1 MIGKLKGIIEEI
13 KGNTLVLD
21 VGGVGYVV
29 MAGARTLGAIGGVG
43 EHAILNIETIVRED
57 AITLYGFADKAEQH
71 WFKTLTTVQ
80 GVGPKVAISILSACT
95 PDQIALA
102 MGAKDPAILTRAD
115 GVGPKLAQRIVMELK
130 DKPNTAP
137 PSTAALAIPSGPSP
151 EARQKRA
158 KPANDG
164 TGVTP
169 ANLVEDAVSALV
181 NLGYGRSE
189 AYQAVSAVLQ
199 RGEAANLSALIT
211 QSLKE
216 MAA

>member
-1 MIGKLKGIIEEI
+1 MIGRLKGKIDDIS
-13 KGNTLVLD
+13 GNTLVLD

-29 MAGARTLGAIGGVG
+29 MAGARTMGAVGVVG
-43 EHAILNIETIVRED
+43 EAASLYIETIVRED

-95 PDQIALA
+95 PDQLALA
-102 MGAKDPAILTRAD
+102 IGAKDSAILTRAD

-130 DKPNTAP
+130 DIKIAAP
-137 PSTAALAIPSGPSP
+137 VSDISVATPT
-151 EARQKRA
+151 KKA
-158 KPANDG
+158 KIANDAVLP
-164 TGVTP
+164 TNM
-169 ANLVEDAVSALV
+169 AEDAVSALV

-189 AYQAVSAVLQ
+189 AYQAVSTIMAK
-199 RGEAANLSALIT
+199 GEAADISSLIT
-211 QSLKE
+211 QSLKV

>member
-1 MIGKLKGIIEEI
+1 MIGRLKGKIDDISGNII
-13 KGNTLVLD
+13 VLD

-29 MAGARTLGAIGGVG
+29 MAGARTMGAIGGVG
-43 EHAILNIETIVRED
+43 EAASLFIETIVRED

-95 PDQIALA
+95 PDQLALA
-102 MGAKDPAILTRAD
+102 IGAKDSAILTRAD

-130 DKPNTAP
+130 DKKIAVPASDISIAAAP
-137 PSTAALAIPSGPSP
+137 TKKTKIANDATP
-151 EARQKRA
+151 
-158 KPANDG
+158 PANM
-164 TGVTP
+164 T
-169 ANLVEDAVSALV
+169 EDAVSALV

-189 AYQAVSAVLQ
+189 AYQAVSAVIAK
-199 RGEAANLSALIT
+199 GEAADISSLIT
-211 QSLKE
+211 QSLKV